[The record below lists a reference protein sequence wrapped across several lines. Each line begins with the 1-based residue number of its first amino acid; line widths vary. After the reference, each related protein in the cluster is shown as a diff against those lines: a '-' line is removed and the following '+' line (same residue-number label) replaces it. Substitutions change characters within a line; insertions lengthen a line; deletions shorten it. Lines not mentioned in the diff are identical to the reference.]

1 MSIFSVGDITFN
13 NTSRVGVGPDGL
25 LDDTS
30 YNIYKYPIDLGAA
43 DKGHYMIIHING
55 QRETQFDE
63 RPGSGIPTVYDPNI
77 HSGNFG
83 IGGGSSPGQ
92 LGHIGYIRTIYRTS
106 DTIALYM
113 PDTVNFVQEEGFSE
127 LSLTGLI
134 AAGVTAGLS
143 IADTNPST
151 NAVPPYVENMAR
163 HLAGGSDIGR
173 AGFAAVTGKVQNPML
188 EILYTTPIF
197 RNFRFDFIFYP
208 RSKQEST
215 EVQNIIER
223 LRFHQAPEIYKDSY
237 GYLLIPP
244 SEFDIKFY
252 YNGSENNNIPKIS
265 TCVLV
270 ALDLDYAPN
279 GFAAYEMPN
288 ESKPTLGGTGMPVA
302 IRLGLTFK
310 ETEYLTKDSYKQV

>member
-55 QRETQFDE
+55 QNETQFDK
-63 RPGSGIPTVYDPNI
+63 RQGSGTPTVYDPTI
-77 HSGNFG
+77 HAGNFG
-83 IGGGSSPGQ
+83 IGGGNSGGQ
-92 LGHIGYIRTIYRTS
+92 LGNIGLLRTIYRTT

-113 PDTVNFVQEEGFSE
+113 PDTVNFVQEEGYSE

-134 AAGVTAGLS
+134 AAGVTAGMS
-143 IADTNPST
+143 IADNNKTTST
-151 NAVPPYVENMAR
+151 FPPYVENLAR
-163 HLAGGSDIGR
+163 HFGSQSDLGR
-173 AGFAAVTGKVQNPML
+173 AAFAAFTGKVQNPML

-208 RSKQEST
+208 RSKQEAT

-223 LRFHQAPEIYKDSY
+223 LRFHQVPEIYKDSY

-288 ESKPTLGGTGMPVA
+288 ESKPSLGGTGMPVA

-310 ETEYLTKDSYKQV
+310 ETEYLTKDSYNQV